1 MIAWSPTSG
10 TRAGGVRITGKAF
23 LSVYQP
29 GSGPLFS
36 FDPLISVRTAGD
48 PAAVVPLLR
57 EAAAAA
63 HPRATL
69 EDVMTMD
76 ARLSATF
83 AEPRFYAG
91 FAGFFAAL
99 AVFLAASGLY
109 GLLSYTVAQ
118 RRREIGVRMALGAQA
133 RDILVLVVRHDAALV
148 ASGALAGL
156 LAAAAASR
164 VLESFLFGITPYDTV
179 TFVGAPL
186 ALAAVTLAA
195 CWLPA
200 RRAAR
205 IDPMETLRA
214 E

>member
-1 MIAWSPTSG
+1 
-10 TRAGGVRITGKAF
+10 
-23 LSVYQP
+23 
-29 GSGPLFS
+29 
-36 FDPLISVRTAGD
+36 
-48 PAAVVPLLR
+48 
-57 EAAAAA
+57 
-63 HPRATL
+63 
-69 EDVMTMD
+69 MD

-83 AEPRFYAG
+83 AEPRFYAV

-99 AVFLAASGLY
+99 ALFLAASGLY

-133 RDILVLVVRHDAALV
+133 RDILALVVRQGAALV
-148 ASGALAGL
+148 AAGAVAGL

-164 VLESFLFGITPYDTV
+164 ILESFLFGITAHDHF

-186 ALAAVTLAA
+186 SLAAVALVA

-214 E
+214 D